1 MRASQPECIAMN
13 NSFSQSRHNDR
24 QLALWLFV
32 VAALIF
38 GMVVLGGV
46 TRLTESGLSMVNWK
60 PVTGFLPPIG
70 ETEWLAEFEQYRTSP
85 EYLKKNAG
93 MSLDDFKSIFWFEYS
108 HRLLGRIIGLA
119 FLIPFL
125 FFLWQG
131 KIRRPLIPRFIILF
145 ILGGL
150 QGVLGWYMVK
160 SGLVNIPQVSQYRLT
175 AHLSAAIILYAFIL
189 WTAMSL
195 WRSQQLVESQPSL
208 NGLRKHGHIT
218 LAIISIM
225 IISGG
230 LVAGTKAG
238 YVFNTFPM
246 MAGQWLPPGGMAL
259 NPWWL
264 NFFENLATVQ
274 FSHRVF
280 AIVVALTV
288 FTYALRGWRSKAIN
302 DTTCFT
308 FTLLFLTLLIQIGL
322 GIATLL
328 HVVPVTL
335 GAMHQAGALLLFTLA
350 LILSHRLRMH

>member
-1 MRASQPECIAMN
+1 MRANQPERIAMN
-13 NSFSQSRHNDR
+13 NHFSQSRNNDR

-38 GMVVLGGV
+38 GMVILGGV
-46 TRLTESGLSMVNWK
+46 TRLTHSGLSMVDWK
-60 PVTGFLPPIG
+60 PVTGILPPIG
-70 ETEWLAEFEQYRTSP
+70 ETEWLAEFEQYKTSP
-85 EYLKKNAG
+85 EYIKKNEG
-93 MSLDDFKSIFWFEYS
+93 MSLDGFKSIFWFEYS
-108 HRLLGRIIGLA
+108 HRLLGRVIGLS

-125 FFLWQG
+125 IFWWQG
-131 KIRRPLIPRFIILF
+131 KIRRTLIPRFVILF

-175 AHLSAAIILYAFIL
+175 AHLVAAITLYAFIL

-195 WRSQQLVESQPSL
+195 WRSQQLVDSHPSVAS
-208 NGLRKHGHIT
+208 LRKHGRIT
-218 LAIISIM
+218 IAVISLM

-230 LVAGTKAG
+230 FVAGTKAG
-238 YVFNTFPM
+238 YVFNTFPLM
-246 MAGQWLPPGGMAL
+246 GGQWLPPGGMAL
-259 NPWWL
+259 EPWWINL
-264 NFFENLATVQ
+264 FENLATVQ

-280 AIVVALTV
+280 AIVVAVTV

-308 FTLLFLTLLIQIGL
+308 FTLLFIMLLIQIGL

-328 HVVPVTL
+328 YVVPVTL

>member
-1 MRASQPECIAMN
+1 MN
-13 NSFSQSRHNDR
+13 NSFSQSRYNDR

-60 PVTGFLPPIG
+60 PVTGILPPIG
-70 ETEWLAEFEQYRTSP
+70 DAEWLAEFEQYRTSP
-85 EYLKKNAG
+85 EYLHENKG
-93 MSLDDFKSIFWFEYS
+93 MTVDEFKSIFWFEYS

-125 FFLWQG
+125 IFWWQG
-131 KIRRPLIPRFIILF
+131 KIRRTLVPRFIILF

-175 AHLSAAIILYAFIL
+175 AHLVAAISLYAFIL

-195 WRSQQLVESQPSL
+195 LRSQQIIESHPSV
-208 NGLRKHGHIT
+208 NTLRKHGRIVT
-218 LAIISIM
+218 AVISLM

-230 LVAGTKAG
+230 FVAGTKAG
-238 YVFNTFPM
+238 YVFNTFPTM
-246 MAGQWLPPGGMAL
+246 DGQWLPPGGLAME
-259 NPWWL
+259 PWWINL
-264 NFFENLATVQ
+264 FENLATVQ
-274 FSHRVF
+274 FSHRVL

-288 FTYALRGWRSKAIN
+288 FSYALRGWRNNAIN

-308 FTLLFLTLLIQIGL
+308 FTLLFIMLLIQISL

-328 HVVPVTL
+328 YVVPVTL
-335 GAMHQAGALLLFTLA
+335 GAMHQAGALMLFTIA
-350 LILSHRLRMH
+350 LILNHRLRMH

>member
-1 MRASQPECIAMN
+1 MN
-13 NSFSQSRHNDR
+13 NTFSHSRHNDR
-24 QLALWLFV
+24 QLAIWLFV
-32 VAALIF
+32 IAALIF
-38 GMVVLGGV
+38 GMVILGGV
-46 TRLTESGLSMVNWK
+46 TRLTESGLSMVDWK
-60 PVTGFLPPIG
+60 PVTGFLPPIS
-70 ETEWLAEFEQYRTSP
+70 EEEWTIEFQQYQTSP
-85 EYLKKNAG
+85 EYLHENKG
-93 MSLDDFKSIFWFEYS
+93 MSISEFKSIFWFEYS

-125 FFLWQG
+125 IFWMQG
-131 KIRRPLIPRFIILF
+131 KIRRTLIPRFVILF

-175 AHLSAAIILYAFIL
+175 AHLVAAITLYAFIL
-189 WTAMSL
+189 WNAMTL
-195 WRSQQLVESQPSL
+195 LKGQPLVDSHPSITS
-208 NGLRKHGHIT
+208 LRKHGRIVT
-218 LAIISIM
+218 AIISLM

-230 LVAGTKAG
+230 FVAGTKAG

-246 MAGQWLPPGGMAL
+246 MDGQWLPPGGMAL
-259 NPWWL
+259 EPWWT
-264 NFFENLATVQ
+264 NFFDNLATVQ
-274 FSHRVF
+274 FNHRVL
-280 AIVVALTV
+280 AIVVAIIV

-335 GAMHQAGALLLFTLA
+335 GAMHQAGALILFTLA
-350 LILSHRLRMH
+350 LVLNHRLRMH